1 MQTDRFDQFPDLR
14 LGALQLQRPSAAAQ
28 SPRQHRQINHQRAVG
43 KRQVREVDNHVCL
56 GFERSRERA
65 TAQALRRA
73 ILVSRADQDRR
84 IVGKLDDVDNLYEY
98 ADVCQVSA
106 SELTTSN

>member
-1 MQTDRFDQFPDLR
+1 
-14 LGALQLQRPSAAAQ
+14 
-28 SPRQHRQINHQRAVG
+28 
-43 KRQVREVDNHVCL
+43 
-56 GFERSRERA
+56 
-65 TAQALRRA
+65 LRRA